1 MHQASHTRNRGFTLI
16 ELMIVVAIIGILAS
30 LAIPAYQDYVT
41 RAQVSEFMIL
51 SRDDQRRFSEHFQ
64 LSSTPP
70 TNPVDI
76 GVSLSADRSDFFTAD
91 ATVTYGTTPQIT
103 LTYTL
108 GEMAA
113 GFAIGTV
120 SLVGTRV
127 AVGSGPTGL
136 RWSCQVGTFPQR
148 FAPAACIP

>member
-1 MHQASHTRNRGFTLI
+1 MRPAKYSQERGFTLI

-41 RAQVSEFMIL
+41 RAQVSEFLIL

-64 LSSTPP
+64 LSSVPP
-70 TNPVDI
+70 TAPADI
-76 GVSLSADRSDFFTAD
+76 GVSLAASRSEFFTAD
-91 ATVTYGTTPQIT
+91 VAVAYGTTPQVT

-113 GFAIGTV
+113 GFAVGTV
-120 SLVGTRV
+120 QLIGTRV
-127 AVGSGPTGL
+127 DVSDGPSGL
-136 RWSCQVGTFPQR
+136 RWSCEVDTFPQR
-148 FAPAACIP
+148 FAPSSCIP

>member
-1 MHQASHTRNRGFTLI
+1 MRQAHHNQHRGFTLI

-30 LAIPAYQDYVT
+30 LAIPAYQNYVT

-64 LSSTPP
+64 LSSAPP
-70 TNPVDI
+70 TSPVDI
-76 GVSLSADRSDFFTAD
+76 GVSLSSDRSEFFTSDVA
-91 ATVTYGTTPQIT
+91 VSYGVTPQIT

-108 GEMAA
+108 GDMAA

-127 AVGSGPTGL
+127 EIGSGPTGL
-136 RWSCQVGTFPQR
+136 RWSCQVSTFPQR
-148 FAPAACIP
+148 FAPTACIP